1 VTDDLPRSGR
11 PKKTTPVIQKTLMLT
26 VFFDY
31 HGVMHSKFLPEGPIL
46 NKEYYF
52 SVMRRLREQMGRKGP
67 DLWKEN
73 SWILQ

>member
-1 VTDDLPRSGR
+1 
-11 PKKTTPVIQKTLMLT
+11 MLT